1 MLEKAKNRKIFYFFI
16 FIILGINLCFSVVSA
31 TSYFTLADTEFKKH
45 QNYNTAGV
53 SYSSLHDASS
63 STSLLSGFEATIDC
77 DDETDKYNA
86 INRAYIKFN
95 IAGYDIDDIS
105 SAILSIQFDQAFHY
119 ISDTDEIRIVAFQP
133 ASTTVTV
140 DDYNNYNTS
149 ILLSNSEITT
159 YNASIGWN
167 NFTIDLDALELIW
180 DDYTDVLYFGA
191 MLDSDK
197 INVVPGYK
205 PGVTNQGNHV
215 RGADFKLYLTLSDA
229 PDVNTDITVDVTSG
243 ETPLDVT
250 FTDNSAGWKESY
262 PYPTYILYFGDGTS
276 ISGERQY
283 SGENW
288 FHEYSTEYDSRV
300 FNVTYII
307 TDGVYS
313 DTDTEFI
320 TVSSNTDNFYVHVS
334 GLNTAPISGA
344 NISIWYNGEYQ
355 DSEAS
360 SSIGK
365 AYFTIP
371 ENRLITG
378 TVTKPGYQNATF
390 SQYVGTT
397 DTFKQVTLYLDNETA
412 GSGDEFGN
420 YLVTFKD
427 AVTGEEVGYSNIE
440 VYSDSGYTT
449 LFYDEYSNALGVWTG
464 LIPMD
469 VIYYYKY
476 PETTSY
482 YSQTWSY
489 NLTSS
494 PSYKTVNL
502 IPKSGATSTIT
513 PTPTTIVT
521 TVTPIVTYT
530 YNDSNLSTLNV
541 KERFTNLLV
550 LAGFQ
555 NAESADLIFAMII
568 VLGCTALI
576 GWITLSGSGAGMG
589 AIIGFVFS
597 LGLGLIPLWL
607 LIAAIF
613 FGCLYVALKL
623 FGGSGE

>member
-1 MLEKAKNRKIFYFFI
+1 MLEKAKNRKIFYFLVFI
-16 FIILGINLCFSVVSA
+16 VLGFSLCFPIVSA
-31 TSYFTLADTEFKKH
+31 TSYFTLTDTEFKKH
-45 QNYNTAGV
+45 QYSSAAGA
-53 SYSSLHDASS
+53 SYSTLHDAISA
-63 STSLLSGFEATIDC
+63 TSLSSGFEVTIDC
-77 DDETDKYNA
+77 DDETDKYN
-86 INRAYIKFN
+86 ILNRAYVKFN
-95 IAGYDIDDIS
+95 IAGYDVNDIS
-105 SAILSIQFDQAFHY
+105 SAILSIQFDQAYHY

-133 ASTTVTV
+133 TSTTVSV

-159 YNASIGWN
+159 YNATIGWN

-180 DDYTDVLYFGA
+180 KDYTDTLYFGA
-191 MLDSDK
+191 ILDSDK
-197 INVVPGYK
+197 INVVPGYIS
-205 PGVTNQGNHV
+205 GISNQANHV
-215 RGADFKLYLTLSDA
+215 RASDFKLYLTLSDA
-229 PDVNTDITVDVTSG
+229 PDVDTDIIADITSG

-250 FTDNSAGWKESY
+250 FTDNSSGWKESY

-283 SGENW
+283 TGEHW
-288 FHEYSTEYDSRV
+288 YHEYSTEYDSRI

-344 NISIWYNGEYQ
+344 NVSIWYNGEYQ

-378 TVTKPGYQNATF
+378 TVTKPGYQDATF

-397 DTFKQVTLYLDNETA
+397 DTFKVVTLYLDNETE
-412 GSGDEFGN
+412 GSGDLYGN
-420 YLVTFKD
+420 YIVTFKD
-427 AVTGEEVGYSNIE
+427 VVTGVNVGYSNIE

-449 LFYDEYSNALGVWTG
+449 LYYDEYSNAGGVWTG
-464 LIPMD
+464 LVPMNID
-469 VIYYYKY
+469 LYYKY

-482 YSQTWSY
+482 YSQSWSY

-494 PSYKTVNL
+494 PAYKIVNL
-502 IPKSGATSTIT
+502 IPKSGATSTTT
-513 PTPTTIVT
+513 PTPTTT
-521 TVTPIVTYT
+521 TTTITPTVTYT

-576 GWITLSGSGAGMG
+576 GWITLSGIGAGMG

-613 FGCLYVALKL
+613 FACLYVALKL

>member
-16 FIILGINLCFSVVSA
+16 ILVLGFSLCFSPVSGKLVTISETVTGG
-31 TSYFTLADTEFKKH
+31 TSSTYA
-45 QNYNTAGV
+45 AGV
-53 SYSSLHDASS
+53 SSMSFSVA
-63 STSLLSGFEATIDC
+63 
-77 DDETDKYNA
+77 
-86 INRAYIKFN
+86 N
-95 IAGYDIDDIS
+95 ITPLFDLI
-105 SAILSIQFDQAFHY
+105 SIQFIPESGGTIPGNGTDVSVTLKDGGCGVTQTYGSGKITWNSSSILLTVDTWSLAGDEGSHQIYMCSGYFPAGTFYYTTASGSIVTARNIEKAVNLRGTTY
-119 ISDTDEIRIVAFQP
+119 ITYDDGTPEYDAEIDVSPSSGASPLAVSFTDKSSGFTEGVDLVYLDYGDGNSYSGTYPGYAATRNYVYLDSGTYNYSYRIKSP
-133 ASTTVTV
+133 EDDYYYDNGTVTV
-140 DDYNNYNTS
+140 TGDSTVNFAVLVRALNGSVIGDATVNIWYDNGSMSDSELTDDFYGTADFYVNPSRYVNGNVTKDGYYTS
-149 ILLSNSEITT
+149 
-159 YNASIGWN
+159 
-167 NFTIDLDALELIW
+167 NFTYYVCPTGYCSNEVWITL
-180 DDYTDVLYFGA
+180 YT
-191 MLDSDK
+191 
-197 INVVPGYK
+197 
-205 PGVTNQGNHV
+205 TN
-215 RGADFKLYLTLSDA
+215 
-229 PDVNTDITVDVTSG
+229 
-243 ETPLDVT
+243 ETP
-250 FTDNSAGWKESY
+250 
-262 PYPTYILYFGDGTS
+262 
-276 ISGERQY
+276 
-283 SGENW
+283 
-288 FHEYSTEYDSRV
+288 
-300 FNVTYII
+300 
-307 TDGVYS
+307 
-313 DTDTEFI
+313 
-320 TVSSNTDNFYVHVS
+320 
-334 GLNTAPISGA
+334 
-344 NISIWYNGEYQ
+344 
-355 DSEAS
+355 
-360 SSIGK
+360 
-365 AYFTIP
+365 
-371 ENRLITG
+371 
-378 TVTKPGYQNATF
+378 
-390 SQYVGTT
+390 
-397 DTFKQVTLYLDNETA
+397 

-502 IPKSGATSTIT
+502 IPKSGATSTTT
-513 PTPTTIVT
+513 PTPTTT
-521 TVTPIVTYT
+521 TTAITPTVTYT

-576 GWITLSGSGAGMG
+576 GWITLSGTGAGMG

-613 FGCLYVALKL
+613 FGCLYVSLKL